1 MPITIED
8 LDGLTLIIN
17 DHRNVDD
24 FFTAYEQ
31 ATEPDKKLRIVAK
44 IIEDLTIHAH
54 IEEQVLY
61 PLVRSR
67 LNDGEELFEH
77 SLQEHQEAKQVL
89 AQIEQT
95 DVTDTQFDI
104 KVHELIQEVRH
115 HVEEEESDML
125 PRLKQAVS
133 EEELAQLGM
142 QLRMAKSHAPVS
154 PSMDGDT
161 TGDMTKDEL
170 YEKARQMDVE
180 GRSEMTKEELA
191 RAVGDGQ

>member
-1 MPITIED
+1 M
-8 LDGLTLIIN
+8 
-17 DHRNVDD
+17 
-24 FFTAYEQ
+24 
-31 ATEPDKKLRIVAK
+31 
-44 IIEDLTIHAH
+44 
-54 IEEQVLY
+54 LY

-67 LNDGEELFEH
+67 LNDGEDLLEH

-191 RAVGDGQ
+191 RAVADGQ